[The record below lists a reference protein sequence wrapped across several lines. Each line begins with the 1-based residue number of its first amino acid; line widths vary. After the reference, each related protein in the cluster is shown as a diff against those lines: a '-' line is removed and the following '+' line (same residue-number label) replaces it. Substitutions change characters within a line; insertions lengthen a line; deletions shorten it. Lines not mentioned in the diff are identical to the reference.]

1 MLQLQGSTYVMR
13 GRFERCHSM
22 TRLFAP
28 QTLRMHDPAAVATL
42 LRELGPKQEPPRRM
56 PEEEMR
62 AQLQAFLLDGGE

>member
-1 MLQLQGSTYVMR
+1 
-13 GRFERCHSM
+13 M

-42 LRELGPKQEPPRRM
+42 LRELGPEQEPPRRM